1 MSKRSCAELPEAKF
15 VFQSLSYMD
24 FGSGNFFDGIIGGL
38 RRFDANYWSE
48 KHKIGKFFT
57 SSAAASFLK
66 QSTDRNTL
74 SYHINKSHDSHIL
87 NHL

>member
-15 VFQSLSYMD
+15 EFQSLSYMD

-48 KHKIGKFFT
+48 KHKIGKF
-57 SSAAASFLK
+57 
-66 QSTDRNTL
+66 
-74 SYHINKSHDSHIL
+74 
-87 NHL
+87 